1 MAQPPQSGAYP
12 QQGMQYP
19 QQGMAQPPQSGAY
32 PQQGMPYPMQPQPI
46 VIQADGSNPNNP
58 QTVKKKGSSWAAVL
72 IVRLI
77 IIGISIFLIIKGESM
92 KKKAIQ
98 DAYNAGYHGYSY
110 P

>member
-1 MAQPPQSGAYP
+1 
-12 QQGMQYP
+12 
-19 QQGMAQPPQSGAY
+19 
-32 PQQGMPYPMQPQPI
+32 
-46 VIQADGSNPNNP
+46 NNP

-72 IVRLI
+72 IVLLI
-77 IIGISIFLIIKGESM
+77 IFGISIFLIIKGESM